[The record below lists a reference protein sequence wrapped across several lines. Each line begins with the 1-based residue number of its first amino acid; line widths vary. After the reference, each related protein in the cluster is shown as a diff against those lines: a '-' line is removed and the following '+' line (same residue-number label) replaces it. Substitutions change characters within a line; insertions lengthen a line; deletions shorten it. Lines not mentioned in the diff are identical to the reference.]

1 MGILFAS
8 IVVACMYW
16 GIDKALTRKPK
27 DAEAQ

>member
-8 IVVACMYW
+8 LVVAGIYW

-27 DAEAQ
+27 TV